1 MYFNNDD
8 ALYVLEQFIDSEYF
22 PSELVLNKINY
33 KTDEDKYAHTVMCYF
48 DVNDEVYNNYNK
60 YERSMVTSFANFLRN
75 TEDLP
80 REITL
85 EKFGTSTINGENAIV
100 IEIVDEYMVFEGI
113 GWDPSMS
120 KDPSAPFNQ
129 EEFLDTYSKVLGE
142 FEHTL
147 DFTPEQIE
155 RLYDENLEKFENDLI
170 TVYDN
175 LYNKLYVKGITY
187 NPALGDEAQEMTPI
201 YHEIYNRI
209 KDKYFPDLSRDFKR
223 ELKDELFRNLL
234 NTYPQEFSEVYNSN
248 MPMHENNIQPV
259 QAGEVVKLQ
268 KPQNDTF
275 TDIVTNN
282 DGVEMGNCSVC
293 SAENVVVGDHICKT
307 IVNPKAYES
316 LDINKINDKLYNFLK
331 NKYKELYSININ
343 DSNIFVM
350 LYKTYFDEYDSLS
363 LLNRYKDIKKDVI
376 NFMINNNNN
385 NYNENSIII
394 NNIGVYEMVT
404 TIEAFKEMLSIK
416 TTNNVI
422 NEQDKNQPDNS
433 KEAEYRSSNLLN
445 TYKDEIIQDVKEMFP
460 DYKNE
465 ELEDA
470 ASYGVDYIFNLVGNT
485 IEEYEWK
492 YIEPVLLEK
501 LKVLLVNV

>member
-33 KTDEDKYAHTVMCYF
+33 KTDEDKYTHTVMCYF

-60 YERSMVTSFANFLRN
+60 YERSMITSFENFLRN
-75 TEDLP
+75 TEDIP
-80 REITL
+80 KEITL

-100 IEIVDEYMVFEGI
+100 IEIVDEYMVFE
-113 GWDPSMS
+113 
-120 KDPSAPFNQ
+120 
-129 EEFLDTYSKVLGE
+129 
-142 FEHTL
+142 
-147 DFTPEQIE
+147 
-155 RLYDENLEKFENDLI
+155 
-170 TVYDN
+170 
-175 LYNKLYVKGITY
+175 
-187 NPALGDEAQEMTPI
+187 
-201 YHEIYNRI
+201 
-209 KDKYFPDLSRDFKR
+209 
-223 ELKDELFRNLL
+223 
-234 NTYPQEFSEVYNSN
+234 
-248 MPMHENNIQPV
+248 NNVQQV

-268 KPQNDTF
+268 KPQDNTF
-275 TDIVTNN
+275 TDITTNS

-307 IVNPKAYES
+307 IVDPKAYES
-316 LDINKINDKLYNFLK
+316 LDINKLNDKLYNFLK

-343 DSNIFVM
+343 DSNIFVK

-376 NFMINNNNN
+376 NFMINNSNN

-394 NNIGVYEMVT
+394 NNTGMYEMVT
-404 TIEAFKEMLSIK
+404 TIDAFKEMLSIK
-416 TTNNVI
+416 TSNNVI

-445 TYKDEIIQDVKEMFP
+445 TYKDEIIQDIKEMFP

>member
-8 ALYVLEQFIDSEYF
+8 ALYALEQFIDSEYF

-60 YERSMVTSFANFLRN
+60 YERSMVTSFENFLRN
-75 TEDLP
+75 TDDIP

-100 IEIVDEYMVFEGI
+100 IEIVDDYMVFE
-113 GWDPSMS
+113 
-120 KDPSAPFNQ
+120 
-129 EEFLDTYSKVLGE
+129 
-142 FEHTL
+142 
-147 DFTPEQIE
+147 
-155 RLYDENLEKFENDLI
+155 
-170 TVYDN
+170 
-175 LYNKLYVKGITY
+175 
-187 NPALGDEAQEMTPI
+187 
-201 YHEIYNRI
+201 
-209 KDKYFPDLSRDFKR
+209 
-223 ELKDELFRNLL
+223 
-234 NTYPQEFSEVYNSN
+234 
-248 MPMHENNIQPV
+248 NNVQQV

-268 KPQNDTF
+268 KPQDNTF
-275 TDIVTNN
+275 TDITTNS

-316 LDINKINDKLYNFLK
+316 LK
-331 NKYKELYSININ
+331 N
-343 DSNIFVM
+343 
-350 LYKTYFDEYDSLS
+350 
-363 LLNRYKDIKKDVI
+363 
-376 NFMINNNNN
+376 
-385 NYNENSIII
+385 
-394 NNIGVYEMVT
+394 MVT
-404 TIEAFKEMLSIK
+404 TIDAFKEMLSVK
-416 TTNNVI
+416 TSCNAI

-445 TYKDEIIQDVKEMFP
+445 TYKDEIVQDIKEMFP

-470 ASYGVDYIFNLVGNT
+470 ANYGVDYIFNLVGNT

-501 LKVLLVNV
+501 IKVLLVNV

>member
-60 YERSMVTSFANFLRN
+60 YERSMVTSFENFLRN
-75 TEDLP
+75 TEDIP
-80 REITL
+80 KEITL
-85 EKFGTSTINGENAIV
+85 EKFGTSTINDENAIV
-100 IEIVDEYMVFEGI
+100 IQIVDEYMIFEGI

-201 YHEIYNRI
+201 YHEIYDRI

-307 IVNPKAYES
+307 IVDPKAYES
-316 LDINKINDKLYNFLK
+316 LK
-331 NKYKELYSININ
+331 N
-343 DSNIFVM
+343 
-350 LYKTYFDEYDSLS
+350 
-363 LLNRYKDIKKDVI
+363 
-376 NFMINNNNN
+376 
-385 NYNENSIII
+385 
-394 NNIGVYEMVT
+394 MVT
-404 TIEAFKEMLSIK
+404 TIDAFKEMLSIK

-445 TYKDEIIQDVKEMFP
+445 TYKDEIVQDIKEMFP
-460 DYKNE
+460 DYKNV

-501 LKVLLVNV
+501 IKVLLVNV